1 MKVIF
6 QKEELARALD
16 TVARAA
22 QNKIT
27 SNTNNGIFI
36 SAADGRA
43 EFQANDFSIAIKTV
57 CRAHVEET
65 GTIVI
70 AAPQLPSMIKLLPAG
85 DVTMTQSKNEGFVT
99 FKGGNAEF
107 RFPVRNADEFP
118 TVEKMQNTSSCRVEC
133 KVLAE
138 MVNLTQYAAATDKQ
152 KPFFT
157 GILFEIKG
165 PSFAMA
171 ATNTHR
177 LAAKETTLA
186 VPAENPGR
194 MIVPASIMSDV
205 IRLLPQEE
213 GEEVELSWAKN
224 HIAFSFGDTYFISNL
239 INGEYPDYRR
249 VIPSR
254 SDSVAVLDLK
264 AFREA
269 VAMVSPIS
277 RDMSYKTINFHFEP
291 DHVEI
296 YEEDKAIGSSR
307 TEIPEKLTGEPIHI
321 VFNCFYI
328 EDILKHSKGDTII
341 LHLLKNGPLLVE
353 QEEDKTYQ
361 YVVTPMRG
369 RA

>member
-6 QKEELARALD
+6 QKDDLSRALD
-16 TVARAA
+16 IVSRAA

-27 SNTNNGIFI
+27 SNTNNGIYI
-36 SAADGRA
+36 SATDGEA
-43 EFQANDFSIAIKTV
+43 EFQANDFSIQIKTSCPGV
-57 CRAHVEET
+57 VEEMGDT
-65 GTIVI
+65 VV
-70 AAPQLPSMIKLLPAG
+70 AAPQLPAMIKLLPPG
-85 DVTMTQSKNEGFVT
+85 EVTMEQKKEDGFIT
-99 FKGGNAEF
+99 FTAGNAVY
-107 RFPVRNADEFP
+107 RFPIRSVDDFP
-118 TVEKMQNTSSCRVEC
+118 MVETMQNTSHVTVDTD
-133 KVLAE
+133 VLAN

-165 PSFAMA
+165 ASFAMA

-186 VPAENPGR
+186 IPSDNPGR
-194 MIVPASIMSDV
+194 LIVPASVMSEV
-205 IRLLPQEE
+205 VRLLPPGDDET
-213 GEEVELSWAKN
+213 VDISWAKT
-224 HIAFSFGDTYFISNL
+224 HIAFAFGNTYFISTL
-239 INGEYPDYRR
+239 INGEYPDWHR
-249 VIPSR
+249 VIPPR
-254 SDSVAVLDLK
+254 FDSTVVVDLK

-277 RDMSYKTINFHFEP
+277 RDMSYKTINFHFEENL
-291 DHVEI
+291 VEI

-307 TEIPEKLTGEPIHI
+307 ASVPAKLTGDPIHI

-328 EDILKHSKGDTII
+328 EDILKHSKGETVT
-341 LHLLKNGPLLVE
+341 LHLLKNGPMLVE

-369 RA
+369 R